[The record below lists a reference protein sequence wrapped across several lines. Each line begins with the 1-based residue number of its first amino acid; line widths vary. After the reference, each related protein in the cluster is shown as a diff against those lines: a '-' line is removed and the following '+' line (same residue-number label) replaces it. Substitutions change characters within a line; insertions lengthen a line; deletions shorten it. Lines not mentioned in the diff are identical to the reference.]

1 VDLRDAF
8 EWNMDVSSSF
18 LNMNAKDIVD
28 TLYGQMVEAAGDT
41 PQAGVQR
48 RTRLAVQGRARRLL
62 P

>member
-1 VDLRDAF
+1 MYTQPTTPVLVDLRYAF

-18 LNMNAKDIVD
+18 LNLNAKDLVD

-41 PQAGVQR
+41 
-48 RTRLAVQGRARRLL
+48 QGRARRLL